1 MSRLQKVGRDGA
13 LFLHLE
19 DETGVLRDGMGEEFW
34 NIEEARNHAVQI
46 AREMGRNR
54 PKHVNAGQRLLV
66 TDDAGIALHR
76 ISLLLDPV

>member
-1 MSRLQKVGRDGA
+1 
-13 LFLHLE
+13 
-19 DETGVLRDGMGEEFW
+19 MGEEFW

-76 ISLLLDPV
+76 IPLLLDPV